1 MAVTDVSKEY
11 AEALFAL
18 AEETGEQRAFMTAL
32 ETVTAALDEHPEL
45 RELIAS
51 PAIACAER
59 VETVARCFGALC
71 PETVVSFL
79 QLLCEKGR
87 ITLIDACVKE
97 YRRLLDISTSVIVAS
112 VTSAV
117 PLNEKETAALA
128 QKLSRTSGRAVQLS
142 CTVDPSL
149 LGGVIVAM
157 DGRVI
162 DGSLRHRLQEV
173 KEVISHEHKT

>member
-1 MAVTDVSKEY
+1 MAVTDISKEY

-18 AEETGEQRAFMTAL
+18 ASETGEQSSFMTAL
-32 ETVTAALDEHPEL
+32 ETVTEALDEHPEL
-45 RELIAS
+45 LELISS

-59 VETVARCFGALC
+59 VETVAHCFGACC

-87 ITLIDACVKE
+87 IRLIDACAKE
-97 YRRLLDISTSVIVAS
+97 YRRLLDISTSVSVAS

-117 PLNEKETAALA
+117 PLNEIAALT
-128 QKLSRTSGRAVQLS
+128 QKLSRASGRAVQLS

-149 LGGVIVAM
+149 LGGVIVEM

>member
-1 MAVTDVSKEY
+1 MAVTDISKEY

-18 AEETGEQRAFMTAL
+18 AAETGEERAFMTAL
-32 ETVTAALDEHPEL
+32 EAVTAALDEHPEL
-45 RELIAS
+45 LELISS

-59 VETVARCFGALC
+59 VETVAHCFGAFC

-87 ITLIDACVKE
+87 IRLIDACVHE
-97 YRRLLDISTSVIVAS
+97 YRRLLDISTSVRVAS

-117 PLNEKETAALA
+117 PLDDNEIAALT
-128 QKLSRTSGRAVQLS
+128 QRLSRVSGCAVQLS
-142 CTVDPSL
+142 CAVDPSL
-149 LGGVIVAM
+149 IGGVIVEM
-157 DGRVI
+157 DGRVM